1 MSDIFSDAELR
12 QVLNELP
19 QTQPRSLWQ
28 KADAIALYLSFT
40 GSFEAALSIW
50 QFLFAELPREEQI
63 RTSNQWVAPEAV
75 CHLLQKPDFV
85 GGEATL
91 EVRVSQN
98 DEFARV
104 ELTSDVWVIA
114 SEFEPPSDASSQA
127 ELEVLPSLEA
137 FFATPGSA
145 AFAVGDAHLLFAD
158 IAYRHNLK
166 DEAVAHLK
174 SWSLMM
180 RELPSM
186 AHQAFAFAS
195 LSRLIGEYHLEF
207 LTQLSREERDAIARQ
222 TIIAV
227 RERWHRGT
235 PPKSEQTSISCG
247 IFCSHFN
254 VQPAFSDYEIEPPNY
269 FEGLQEAPQ
278 GDYPREVSVAT
289 PGETGS
295 ATFHLRFAEA
305 APDLE
310 KGVFAVTF
318 PLRAIENP
326 TRGELGARVGNVFV
340 SSMCDAD
347 DVGFEIPIG
356 QYDVAAIFTLGVGD
370 KDNEEV
376 GLRHYEV
383 DLCFLPKGTYA
394 KFGPHFDRSWD
405 EE

>member
-1 MSDIFSDAELR
+1 MHRAR
-12 QVLNELP
+12 QNSKSCPL
-19 QTQPRSLWQ
+19 
-28 KADAIALYLSFT
+28 
-40 GSFEAALSIW
+40 
-50 QFLFAELPREEQI
+50 
-63 RTSNQWVAPEAV
+63 
-75 CHLLQKPDFV
+75 
-85 GGEATL
+85 
-91 EVRVSQN
+91 
-98 DEFARV
+98 
-104 ELTSDVWVIA
+104 
-114 SEFEPPSDASSQA
+114 
-127 ELEVLPSLEA
+127 LEA
-137 FFATPGSA
+137 FFANPGSA
-145 AFAVGDAHLLFAD
+145 EFAVGDAHLLFAD

-186 AHQAFAFAS
+186 PHQAFAFAS
-195 LSRLIGEYHLEF
+195 LTRLIGEYHLEF
-207 LTQLSREERDAIARQ
+207 LTQLSRPERGEIARQ

-227 RERWHRGT
+227 RERWEQGT
-235 PPKSEQTSISCG
+235 PQKSEQTSISCG

-326 TRGELGARVGNVFV
+326 TRGELGARVGNVFLR
-340 SSMCDAD
+340 SMGEDE